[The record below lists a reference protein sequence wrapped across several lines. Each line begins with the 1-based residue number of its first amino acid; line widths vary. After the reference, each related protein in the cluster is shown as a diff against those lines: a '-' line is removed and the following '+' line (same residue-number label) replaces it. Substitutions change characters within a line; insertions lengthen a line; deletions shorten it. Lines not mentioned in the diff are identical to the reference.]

1 MADQIKVFTSSSKSR
16 DIQKQTN
23 KSTKARDETLKHDQP
38 ADNNKSK
45 NTVDNDSEET
55 KANRRYSKFTA
66 KVFPAKTTKRKNG
79 SGLRVVLHN
88 TLTPKDGTGIE
99 LLFAVKNKMK
109 TEALKL
115 IDNGADIHCLDQTKC
130 NVIHYAALA
139 GYDDLI
145 LQCLSK
151 GTSVHIRDCNG
162 DTVLHKAARSGNETT
177 IVALVANDANVNA
190 LNLQGQTPL
199 ELAVMKKHVK
209 VIDALCLF
217 GSRSCHARLAMVRRN
232 NTRQNCRVAGYK
244 HGGIKFAVKYIEHGS
259 DTDMKKLGVTPLS
272 QNFQHLPYFSYC
284 SKIHVEYTNIRE
296 FISEGEELFSD
307 IYECKTWGFSGTTV
321 TLKIKLNGVPKRNE
335 TLKAISPDGN
345 VVNIDSSSRFKR
357 KNHTDITVT
366 VNIKHGAVISFMFV
380 TVIQPE
386 VFSILH
392 ESVIIQPK
400 MEPGAE
406 LDIPKDTFDS
416 PGHLLF
422 NVLETKD
429 VNIAV
434 ADPSKEVIL
443 VTNIIDISMSNHQQ
457 PKKPIDI
464 KLPTHSMI
472 NDDNEIVVLTSS
484 KEYPE
489 EIKDWKIIAAKRDS
503 RHRSASFKI
512 THFSIFTGVTKKK
525 VDTDMIGVCK
535 EIKKA
540 LNKERKIEF
549 FALAKAIS
557 WDEYA
562 IVIECALER
571 KASNRKKAWEKA
583 QYEIQAESMCHT
595 VQINQWFRIKFSG
608 NINIIGSEKSDTQRL
623 MFHPNR
629 DNYQTFKTEISN
641 RINPPIGRIQIELI
655 EEKEQEPIIVLN
667 SVNCFRSKETLIPQD
682 PVTTYTNLTSFS
694 VHLQSPSAVNE
705 DNQLKNTQ
713 HLIDNDCT
721 INVLK
726 ISSLMQLANKLN
738 KDEAQQ
744 LAIQLKMSPTDVVA
758 LAKELPKIDDLLHAV
773 FWKWRGRRPYCSQIN
788 TLIAALLRIEKEV
801 EAEEV
806 RMAQK
811 DDREI
816 NFSW

>member
-1 MADQIKVFTSSSKSR
+1 MADQIKVFTSFNKSL
-16 DIQKQTN
+16 DIQTQTN
-23 KSTKARDETLKHDQP
+23 KSTKAI
-38 ADNNKSK
+38 
-45 NTVDNDSEET
+45 DSEET
-55 KANRRYSKFTA
+55 KVNRRYSKFTA
-66 KVFPAKTTKRKNG
+66 KVFPAKTTKGKNV
-79 SGLRVVLHN
+79 SGLRVILHN

-151 GTSVHIRDCNG
+151 GTSVHIRDC
-162 DTVLHKAARSGNETT
+162 
-177 IVALVANDANVNA
+177 
-190 LNLQGQTPL
+190 QGQTPL

-217 GSRSCHARLAMVRRN
+217 GADLVMQDWQWLEETIQSKKMRDQDIVE
-232 NTRQNCRVAGYK
+232 TFKRQNCRVAGYK
-244 HGGIKFAVKYIEHGS
+244 HGGIKFAVKHIEAEN
-259 DTDMKKLGVTPLS
+259 DTDMKKLGATLLS
-272 QNFQHLPYFSYC
+272 QNFQHLPYFIYC
-284 SKIHVEYTNIRE
+284 SKIHVEYTNIRQY
-296 FISEGEELFSD
+296 ISEGEELFSD
-307 IYECKTWGFSGTTV
+307 IFECKTWGFSGNTV
-321 TLKIKLNGVPKRNE
+321 TLKLKLNGVPRRNE

-345 VVNIDSSSRFKR
+345 VAHIDSSTRFKR
-357 KNHTDITVT
+357 KNHTDVTVT

-380 TVIQPE
+380 TVVQPE
-386 VFSILH
+386 VFTILH

-434 ADPSKEVIL
+434 TDPNKEVTL
-443 VTNIIDISMSNHQQ
+443 VTNIIEISMSNHQQ

-472 NDDNEIVVLTSS
+472 NDDNEIVILTSS

-489 EIKDWKIIAAKRDS
+489 EIKDWKIIAAQRDS

-512 THFSIFTGVTKKK
+512 THFSIYTGVTKKK

-583 QYEIQAESMCHT
+583 QYEIQAENICHT
-595 VQINQWFRIKFSG
+595 VQINQWFRITFSG

-667 SVNCFRSKETLIPQD
+667 SVNCCITKETVIPQD
-682 PVTTYTNLTSFS
+682 PITTYTNLTSFS
-694 VHLQSPSAVNE
+694 VNLQSPSAVNE
-705 DNQLKNTQ
+705 DNQPKNTQ

-744 LAIQLKMSPTDVVA
+744 LAIQLKVSPTDVVA
-758 LAKELPKIDDLLHAV
+758 ISKELPKIDDLLHAV
-773 FWKWRGRRPYCSQIN
+773 FWKWRGRRPYSSQIN
-788 TLIAALLRIEKEV
+788 TLIAALLRIEKEI